1 MANLNKVFLIGRLVR
16 DPELR
21 YTPSGTAVADFRIAV
36 NRSYTSSSG
45 EQREETCYVDIN
57 VWGKRANLCCERLR
71 KGSELFV
78 EGRLRTDSWER
89 DGQRRSKLRVVAD
102 NFQFLGGPRESR
114 DRREQGKRDTEAELN
129 VEDERVNDY
138 PF

>member
-78 EGRLRTDSWER
+78 EGRLRTDSWEK

-102 NFQFLGGPRESR
+102 NFQFLGGPREPR
-114 DRREQGKRDTEAELN
+114 DRREEGKREAELN
-129 VEDERVNDY
+129 LEDEPVDDY